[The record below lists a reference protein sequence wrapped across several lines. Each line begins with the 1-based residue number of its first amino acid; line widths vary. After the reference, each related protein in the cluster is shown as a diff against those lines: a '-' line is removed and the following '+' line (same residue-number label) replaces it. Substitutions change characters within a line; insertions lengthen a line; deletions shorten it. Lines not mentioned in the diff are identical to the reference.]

1 MKKTDIFRLSI
12 ILLVVVLFPFSSCD
26 ERDKPA
32 SGFTEE
38 DTFIPYNAEVA
49 DFIYPVYIH
58 FTDQGVTLSGSGLSL
73 IQYTTE
79 VAHPGRL
86 TITTNNKYLTYIV
99 SGSTNDGQLKFF
111 SDYKFALYLDDTRIT
126 STDGPA
132 INNQCKKSCFIVLPE
147 GSHSL
152 LKDCDIYT
160 QTTTSEGDEE
170 KNRGCLYSRGQVIMV
185 GSGQL
190 DVDCTGTVWYDAEE
204 QDSVYVHAVNIGD
217 YFICHTDVTLNI
229 TARHG
234 NGLHVKDSI
243 IHISQGTFAIDAG
256 KCGMYGKE
264 ANILI
269 EGGDIKI
276 LAHTDDAIKDSLGI
290 TIRGGNLEA
299 SSLLGYGLRSKGGNI
314 DIHGGLIR
322 GCSYDRYLRTKLGV
336 TNLFGGTLLSAGGR
350 KSKWEGAAGQYVYS
364 VEQEKTLKT
373 GNTLSAINQGETI
386 TTLVAPMT
394 IAYPYVSFSSP
405 SVMDDSGLVISME

>member
-1 MKKTDIFRLSI
+1 MKKTNIFRLSF
-12 ILLVVVLFPFSSCD
+12 ILLFAVLIPFSSCD

-32 SGFTEE
+32 SRFTEE
-38 DTFIPYNAEVA
+38 ETFIPYNAEVA
-49 DFIYPVYIH
+49 DFIYPLYIH
-58 FTDQGVTLSGSGLSL
+58 FTDEGVTLSGNGLSL
-73 IQYTTE
+73 IDYTTE
-79 VAHPGRL
+79 AAHPGRL
-86 TITTNNKYLTYIV
+86 TITTSNRYIAYIV
-99 SGSTNDGQLKFF
+99 SGSTRDGQLKIF
-111 SDYKFALYLDDTRIT
+111 SDYKFALYLDDVQIT

-152 LKDCDIYT
+152 LRDCDTYSPL
-160 QTTTSEGDEE
+160 TTTEGDEE

-185 GSGQL
+185 GSGVL
-190 DVDCTGTVWYDAEE
+190 DVDCTGTVRYDTEE

-234 NGLHVKDSI
+234 NGMHVKDSI
-243 IHISQGTFAIDAG
+243 IHISRGTFNIDAG
-256 KCGMYGKE
+256 KCGIYGKE

-290 TIRGGNLEA
+290 TIRGGN
-299 SSLLGYGLRSKGGNI
+299 I
-314 DIHGGLIR
+314 DIYGGLIR
-322 GCSYDRYLRTKLGV
+322 GCSFDRYLRTKKGV
-336 TNLFGGTLLSAGGR
+336 THLHGGTLLSAGGR
-350 KSKWEGAAGQYVYS
+350 KSKWEGTVSQYVYS
-364 VEQEKTLKT
+364 AEQNQTLKIDE
-373 GNTLSAINQGETI
+373 TLAAINQGDTI
-386 TTLVAPMT
+386 TSLVAPIT

-405 SVMDDSGLVISME
+405 IVSDGSGLLISMGK